1 MGHKIL
7 QIKFKPSFYHFLY
20 NIGALY
26 NMWFLTF
33 SIFTFR
39 SCIRWK
45 EVGSVLLFCVLC
57 KLNLLTILSMVPR
70 KFANMT
76 FCIDVQTEQFLW
88 AFVDCWTTLK
98 YIFLNIKI
106 WRVST
111 ICTRWSMSCCVIQTL
126 TSWRWTAMV
135 WPRRSW
141 PVPTSRTSLQC
152 SSKSSS
158 RPENHFCGEW
168 KVKE

>member
-1 MGHKIL
+1 
-7 QIKFKPSFYHFLY
+7 
-20 NIGALY
+20 
-26 NMWFLTF
+26 
-33 SIFTFR
+33 
-39 SCIRWK
+39 
-45 EVGSVLLFCVLC
+45 
-57 KLNLLTILSMVPR
+57 MVPR

-76 FCIDVQTEQFLW
+76 FSIDVQTEQFLW

-98 YIFLNIKI
+98 YIFLNVKI

-111 ICTRWSMSCCVIQTL
+111 ICTRWSMSCCVIRTL

-158 RPENHFCGEW
+158 RPENHFSGSEKPKNKLIQSSVLWFCLHLTDSIRKHANFQSPADHWLSISCTGYTL
-168 KVKE
+168 